1 MYIANMV
8 TMSAIVET
16 NRPVIRRSSIPGL
29 DIVSDINSI
38 PLIRYIGKE
47 P

>member
-16 NRPVIRRSSIPGL
+16 NRPVSRRSSIPGL
-29 DIVSDINSI
+29 DIASDIDSM
-38 PLIRYIGKE
+38 PFIRYIGKE